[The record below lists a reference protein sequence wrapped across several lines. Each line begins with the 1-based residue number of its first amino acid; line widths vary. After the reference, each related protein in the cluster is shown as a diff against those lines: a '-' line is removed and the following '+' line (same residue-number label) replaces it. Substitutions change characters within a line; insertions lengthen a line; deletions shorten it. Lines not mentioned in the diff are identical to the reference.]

1 MCEVQLIHHK
11 MLAQRTTQEGH
22 AGYNIFRAA
31 WELLTITGADLDAP
45 GRSRSVHKNSQVA
58 PAPRD
63 DKSDQSPH
71 NVQSNKAADNN
82 RVMEVSDV
90 E

>member
-1 MCEVQLIHHK
+1 

-31 WELLTITGADLDAP
+31 WELLTITGADLDDAP

-63 DKSDQSPH
+63 DKSNNPPH
-71 NVQSNKAADNN
+71 NGQPNEAVDNDH
-82 RVMEVSDV
+82 VMAVSDV